1 MNAAERSGHPRAAF
15 AHRDFRLYMLARFL
29 AVVGVQVQSVAVGWQ
44 VYSLTRDPL
53 HLGWVG
59 LAQFLPLMAFAL
71 PSGHVADRFERRR
84 ILMFCLSVTALAA
97 LGLAGASRATPR
109 LWLWYALL
117 VVIGTARAF
126 YGPAASALLPS
137 LVPKSDFANAVA
149 WSSTNW
155 QVATICG
162 PALGGAIYGAL
173 GPEAAYA
180 TTALF
185 VLGSVAC
192 LAALRARPLPAPAG
206 ASSLSTLL
214 GGIRYVW
221 REKTLLGAI
230 TLDLFAVLLGGAVAL
245 LPALAKDVLHV
256 GPGGLG
262 VLRGAPAVGAALMA
276 LGLAHRPLRRHA
288 GPVMLAS
295 VGVFGLATVVLGLS
309 RSFLVSLSA
318 LVVLGASDMISV
330 FVRQNLVQLG
340 TPDAMRGRV
349 SAVNLVFIGASNELG
364 ELESGVTA
372 AWLGVVPAV
381 VAGGIGTVLVVGLSV
396 LLFPALRRVDRLAD
410 LHARG

>member
-162 PALGGAIYGAL
+162 PALGGAIYGTL
-173 GPEAAYA
+173 GAVAAYA

-185 VLGSVAC
+185 VFGSVAC

-309 RSFLVSLSA
+309 RSFVLSLSA

-381 VAGGIGTVLVVGLSV
+381 VAGGIGTVVVVGLSL
-396 LLFPALRRVDRLAD
+396 LLFPALRQVDRLAD

>member
-1 MNAAERSGHPRAAF
+1 MKAAERSSHPRAAF

-29 AVVGVQVQSVAVGWQ
+29 AVVGIQVQSVAVGWQ

-59 LAQFLPLMAFAL
+59 LAQFLPMMLFAL

-84 ILMFCLSVTALAA
+84 ILMLCFLVTALAA
-97 LGLAGASRATPR
+97 LTLAASSLRAPR
-109 LWLWYALL
+109 LWLMYSLL
-117 VVIGTARAF
+117 VVLGTARAF

-137 LVPKSDFANAVA
+137 LVPKGDFANAVA
-149 WSSTNW
+149 WSSANW
-155 QVATICG
+155 QVATIFG
-162 PALGGAIYGAL
+162 PALGGVIYGAS
-173 GPEAAYA
+173 GAAAAYFA
-180 TTALF
+180 TAVL
-185 VLGSVAC
+185 VLGSAAC
-192 LAALRARPLPAPAG
+192 LAALRACPLAPPAQ

-214 GGIRYVW
+214 GGIAYVW

-276 LGLAHRPLRRHA
+276 LVLAHRPLRRRA
-288 GPVMLAS
+288 GVVMLIS
-295 VGVFGLATVVLGLS
+295 VAIFGLATVVLGFSESFALS
-309 RSFLVSLSA
+309 LGA
-318 LVVLGASDMISV
+318 LAVLGASDMVSV

-381 VAGGIGTVLVVGLSV
+381 IAGGVGTVVVVGLCA
-396 LLFPALRRVDRLAD
+396 LLFPALRRVDRLEE
-410 LHARG
+410 LHVSR